1 MFCDKTARAAYWA
14 RVEAYL
20 ETVVLDVN
28 IEGDAYANRDEDEDD
43 HSDDV
48 TIGEEPLAWG

>member
-1 MFCDKTARAAYWA
+1 MFCDKTARAEYWA